1 VPSSLLPPGL
11 RLSFGLLSVLPVGF
25 VEADRRTFG
34 AAMAWAPLVGAVLGG
49 CQALAFTLLE
59 LAGAGRLPAAVL
71 AVGLGAVLT
80 RALHLDGLADVADG
94 LGSGRPA
101 DEALAIMK
109 RSDIGPFGVV
119 ALVFT
124 LLAQVAAVE
133 AAAHPA
139 AALVLAGAV
148 GRLALTWAC
157 SPKVPAA
164 RPDGLGALVAGTV
177 PVRVSAALTGVLLLA
192 SGGAAAWL
200 TGSVGGLLAAAG
212 AVLLALGAA
221 ALFRRHLV
229 RRLGGVTGDVMGALA
244 ELAGTVALITVMLG
258 K

>member
-1 VPSSLLPPGL
+1 MPLPPSL

-49 CQALAFTLLE
+49 CQALAFVLLE
-59 LAGAGRLPAAVL
+59 RAGAGALLAAVL

-101 DEALAIMK
+101 AEALAVMK

-119 ALVFT
+119 TLVFT
-124 LLAQVAAVE
+124 LLAQVAAV
-133 AAAHPA
+133 ASAGHPA
-139 AALVLAGAV
+139 AALVLAGAT
-148 GRLALTWAC
+148 GRLALVWAC
-157 SPKVPAA
+157 SPGVPAA

-177 PVRVSAALTGVLLLA
+177 PARVP
-192 SGGAAAWL
+192 AAW
-200 TGSVGGLLAAAG
+200 TGALLLAAAG
-212 AVLLALGAA
+212 TAAWRAGPAAESLVLAAAVPVALGAA
-221 ALFRRHLV
+221 ALLRRHLV
-229 RRLGGVTGDVMGALA
+229 RRFGGVTGDVLGALA
-244 ELAGTVALITVMLG
+244 ELAGTVVLVVATLG
-258 K
+258 